1 MTAMLQAAINNTQ
14 SERLKQVLHM
24 TPQFLALYFSIALRD
39 VNDSRSTIPK
49 DTTRIERYVP
59 VRPLIETIRG
69 RRKGEP
75 GVWCCSPDPDPS
87 FAGDFFA
94 RAIRCL
100 RAISSPVRSVV
111 RGRFLRPCDPL
122 LAGNFF
128 ARTIRHLQ
136 TISTPRAGRRN
147 VFPCGEKERGDKR
160 LSDFMLAAFQQCPKF
175 IALLKVARSRNID
188 RRVWR
193 RACDYLGLMSEPA
206 ICLSIL
212 GPSTEKPK
220 GSGIINWSEGG
231 SKMIAHVPF
240 YILSEQEG

>member
-1 MTAMLQAAINNTQ
+1 MRSVA
-14 SERLKQVLHM
+14 RG
-24 TPQFLALYFSIALRD
+24 QFLC
-39 VNDSRSTIPK
+39 PH
-49 DTTRIERYVP
+49 
-59 VRPLIETIRG
+59 
-69 RRKGEP
+69 
-75 GVWCCSPDPDPS
+75 DPS
-87 FAGDFFA
+87 LAEDFF
-94 RAIRCL
+94 
-100 RAISSPVRSVV
+100 SS
-111 RGRFLRPCDPL
+111 
-122 LAGNFF
+122 
-128 ARTIRHLQ
+128 
-136 TISTPRAGRRN
+136 
-147 VFPCGEKERGDKR
+147 CGEKKCLPMWGEGTRRPRYAGMVQKR